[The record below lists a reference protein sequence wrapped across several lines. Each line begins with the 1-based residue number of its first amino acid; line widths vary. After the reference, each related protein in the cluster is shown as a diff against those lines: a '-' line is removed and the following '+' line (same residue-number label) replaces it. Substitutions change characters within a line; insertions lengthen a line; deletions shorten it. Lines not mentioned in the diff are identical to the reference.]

1 MYPIRVWALVP
12 SPRTKTPPLACA
24 PVAHGKRR
32 KRIERLAGL
41 FIGPWVYGCF
51 MVSKTEIS
59 GFRALLKTTRFQID
73 LLQKAVERNP
83 YDKESRKR
91 LRKAKTQESVIL
103 AKLTEWTLN

>member
-1 MYPIRVWALVP
+1 
-12 SPRTKTPPLACA
+12 
-24 PVAHGKRR
+24 
-32 KRIERLAGL
+32 
-41 FIGPWVYGCF
+41 
-51 MVSKTEIS
+51 MVSRIEIS
-59 GFRALLKTTRFQID
+59 GFRALLKTTRLQID